1 MDIQRVGF
9 SAEVIA
15 KWVQERTDVQ
25 IRVFRP
31 PNYSGTVAV
40 LMLICLV
47 GGFLYLRRNNLDFL
61 FNKQMWGVMALIF
74 TFAMV
79 SGQMWNHI
87 RGPPFLHKGQNGGV
101 AYIHGSSQGQL
112 VVETYI
118 VMFLSEYTRCSCAF
132 ALDKHSTST
141 NIIFILFSH
150 RRRYDCVGHDSAH
163 RSRLDDRPA
172 KGTLYGNHRINFGRD
187 ILFAVIVRVPVEGT
201 GISV

>member
-132 ALDKHSTST
+132 ALDKHSTLT
-141 NIIFILFSH
+141 NIIFHFVFS
-150 RRRYDCVGHDSAH
+150 SQ
-163 RSRLDDRPA
+163 
-172 KGTLYGNHRINFGRD
+172 TL
-187 ILFAVIVRVPVEGT
+187 
-201 GISV
+201 